1 MITLTS
7 KLTLGPAENARPVI
21 TGVSAYVSLQSED
34 QSVLIRLPRF
44 QHSKV
49 MNGRQ
54 QPWARTHTASFML
67 RPQVQDQAAKGG
79 KLFREKR
86 SSDTALQAQRA
97 KRLQLVVS
105 LPQTDFKKRGNS
117 VPVQHPTPPQ
127 PLQPLT
133 RKLSLWPHS
142 SAPLAPGS
150 RSSTKQH
157 PRKPGWMH
165 GFSLTDPLLRLSLT

>member
-44 QHSKV
+44 QHSKA

-86 SSDTALQAQRA
+86 SSDTALQAAVEPSLSPAEQWRLHHLNATAGERELTSAEKDEQQALIAAYNRSVLRRA
-97 KRLQLVVS
+97 KALAILAQRGHELSGILRVS
-105 LPQTDFKKRGNS
+105 NNDGE
-117 VPVQHPTPPQ
+117 
-127 PLQPLT
+127 
-133 RKLSLWPHS
+133 
-142 SAPLAPGS
+142 
-150 RSSTKQH
+150 
-157 PRKPGWMH
+157 
-165 GFSLTDPLLRLSLT
+165 